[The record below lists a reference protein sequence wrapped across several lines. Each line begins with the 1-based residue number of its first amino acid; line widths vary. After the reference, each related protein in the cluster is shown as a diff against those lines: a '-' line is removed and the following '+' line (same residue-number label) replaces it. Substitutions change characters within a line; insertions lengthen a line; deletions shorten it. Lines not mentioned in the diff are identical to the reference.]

1 MDAVAERGNHV
12 LVQIDEG
19 DSGPFAQARGV
30 VVNTRLGTVSE
41 PSLVASILA
50 RGYWTPF
57 SGDPQPILTLVQQ
70 GFTAAGFDPAKHP
83 RYPKG
88 REDGGRFA
96 PKAGAASPWEAFRIS
111 NPRTAFEAMGIEHG
125 MLSEAQ
131 LETLRAQLVAKVGEP
146 RSQREFLRKFRAVP
160 VLTRGRWMPPSDPV
174 GPEDLGAARAWAA
187 YQYLKSGLTAAGFD
201 ETKHKRHPK
210 GTPVRGKEGGGRFAP
225 KELAEQS
232 DREYDRSRLRD
243 EGEYESEGLSGTP
256 SWLGTNALTPE
267 DAYYKATRPRE
278 AVAIARAWLEEEG
291 ITESAQG
298 VPLADLNN
306 VGVVALMEQHY
317 PDGYEFFLSIND
329 LHKEDFRRNYL
340 QNGEYVPERAA
351 YHNGIRAKFL
361 EHAQLP
367 QDGEP
372 PMALFMA
379 GGSGAGK
386 SSILGKQVDGLWQD
400 SLIEGVPDH
409 SVYVNPDDIKEMLPE
424 AQVLR
429 DRDDMRWAALAHE
442 ESSDIA
448 ARLRKDA
455 EQVGFP
461 MVIDGTG
468 DAAPGKF
475 LGKIQDAEKAGYR
488 TKVVFVDIPTEEAIR
503 RAEERAARTKRKVSR
518 EAIRDI
524 HRNVT
529 QRHLEWR
536 DEVDNWEV
544 WANDDEADGGRR
556 LIARRINGGKIEYI
570 DEPRYAQM
578 AEKAK
583 ES

>member
-19 DSGPFAQARGV
+19 SSGPFAQPRGV
-30 VVNTRLGTVSE
+30 VVNTRRGTVSE
-41 PSLVASILA
+41 PGLVASILA

-57 SGDPQPILTLVQQ
+57 SGDPQPILALVQQ
-70 GFTAAGFDPAKHP
+70 GFTAAGFD
-83 RYPKG
+83 
-88 REDGGRFA
+88 E
-96 PKAGAASPWEAFRIS
+96 S
-111 NPRTAFEAMGIEHG
+111 
-125 MLSEAQ
+125 
-131 LETLRAQLVAKVGEP
+131 
-146 RSQREFLRKFRAVP
+146 
-160 VLTRGRWMPPSDPV
+160 
-174 GPEDLGAARAWAA
+174 
-187 YQYLKSGLTAAGFD
+187 
-201 ETKHKRHPK
+201 KHKRHPK
-210 GTPVRGKEGGGRFAP
+210 GTPVRGREGGGRFAP
-225 KELAEQS
+225 KEAAEQA
-232 DREYDRSRLRD
+232 
-243 EGEYESEGLSGTP
+243 EGEREELSGTP

-267 DAYYKATRPRE
+267 DAYYKATKPRE
-278 AVAIARAWLEEEG
+278 AVAIARGWLKEEG

-298 VPLADLNN
+298 VPLEDLGNT
-306 VGVVALMEQHY
+306 GVVALMEQHY

-340 QNGEYVPERAA
+340 RNGEYVPERAA

-386 SSILGKQVDGLWQD
+386 SSILGKQVDGVWQD

-503 RAEERAARTKRKVSR
+503 RAEERAVKTKRKVSR

-536 DEVDNWEV
+536 DQVDNWEV
-544 WANDDEADGGRR
+544 WANDDAADGGRR
-556 LIARRINGGKIEYI
+556 LIARRINGGEIEYI